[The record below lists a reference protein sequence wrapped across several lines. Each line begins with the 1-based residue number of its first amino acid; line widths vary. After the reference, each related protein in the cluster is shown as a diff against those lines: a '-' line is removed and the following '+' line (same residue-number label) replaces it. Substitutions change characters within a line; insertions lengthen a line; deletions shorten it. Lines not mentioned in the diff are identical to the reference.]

1 MVKNTYK
8 IYHFNHFQV
17 YSSVVLSTFISYSQS
32 TKFLSFC
39 KTKTVHIKQLKI
51 AYFSQTLATTNP
63 LYFISM
69 NVTTLSISYTY
80 GFIQCF
86 HFVSDLFHLAWCPPG
101 SSMLYHVSEFLYF
114 QGWIIFYICVY
125 HIFKSIYLSLGTWV
139 LLGRRHNYDD
149 SKSAFFLRVG
159 VHRMLKSFW
168 RESSVRVESGGQ
180 GWAGVWERWSGNV
193 ESYLNRAPVW
203 APCSRVRTA

>member
-139 LLGRRHNYDD
+139 D
-149 SKSAFFLRVG
+149 
-159 VHRMLKSFW
+159 FW
-168 RESSVRVESGGQ
+168 LVNEHG
-180 GWAGVWERWSGNV
+180 
-193 ESYLNRAPVW
+193 Y
-203 APCSRVRTA
+203 